1 MSEAVKDGETEKT
14 SNVTTDQVP
23 LIPTISDQ
31 EKELASLSYQAFE
44 KGKYEDC
51 LLSLSQLIA
60 TRSNDLKVY
69 HNKAVAEYYSSDFIN
84 TNDFQKILVDICN
97 QARINIDNVE
107 TLEDVDH
114 CILFFNQAIIL
125 FHLHQYHATITILDK
140 LFQFIE
146 PLAVKDGETEKTSN
160 VTTDQVPLIP
170 TISDQEKELASLSY
184 QAFEKG
190 KYEDCLLS
198 LSQLIATRSNDLK
211 VYHNKAVAEY
221 YSSDFINTNDFQKIL
236 VDICNQPEKAL
247 SLISYIETMLFGN
260 NKINESK
267 TQASEKDKEQEKDK
281 EKENNKESETKEKDT
296 VEINQNEIY
305 RPKLQH
311 YKARCYIML
320 KSAKFCKREIKS
332 LMNSGVNIPAIY
344 LRSQLEYLRGSYR
357 KSLKVLNTATSSG
370 TVRPVK
376 ETGDNLTVMYYN
388 NIGCIHFYMGK
399 PHLASFY
406 FNKALKEHDNA
417 IAELTEEEEREKL
430 SVRPLPTMNLMT
442 RYHLLYNLGIQYL
455 HIGCPD
461 KAFDCLIEVV
471 RIYHV
476 NPRLWLRLAECCI
489 QFTKPESSLDF
500 HLNERKKD
508 MVQKVVGGGIHR
520 KIILS
525 PYLSNN
531 YKISDLDQTSAMP
544 TPTLEFAAF
553 CLRNALMLLP
563 EEQSSGMSSQ
573 GSVGDESE
581 AFHPLDNNTSII
593 ALPSNPIQGNE
604 IASLRNSILIASS
617 YVALCLGDVVVA
629 LKHAETLLL
638 QPRISGA
645 HRLLAHLYAAE
656 ALILMD
662 HIAEAIQHLNPD
674 QIKDVSFT
682 LPFSSEG
689 DSKPNDKPE
698 ENNKIYGN
706 SQNWLPNTVNSARMI
721 MIYNMAVAYTL
732 RGELEKAGE
741 NLRLVG
747 VSRSSGTDIP
757 VQALMLAMYI
767 QLQQGHADL
776 ARSIIKQHLPQ
787 YR

>member
-1 MSEAVKDGETEKT
+1 MSEAVKDGETEKP
-14 SNVTTDQVP
+14 SNVMTEQVP

-51 LLSLSQLIA
+51 LLSLNQLIA

-146 PLAVKDGETEKTSN
+146 PLDES
-160 VTTDQVPLIP
+160 
-170 TISDQEKELASLSY
+170 LARKIC
-184 QAFEKG
+184 F
-190 KYEDCLLS
+190 LL
-198 LSQLIATRSNDLK
+198 LE
-211 VYHNKAVAEY
+211 VYLCTH
-221 YSSDFINTNDFQKIL
+221 
-236 VDICNQPEKAL
+236 QPEKAL

-370 TVRPVK
+370 TIRPVK

-544 TPTLEFAAF
+544 TPSLEFASF

-682 LPFSSEG
+682 LPFSSDG

>member
-1 MSEAVKDGETEKT
+1 MTEVVKEGESEKIG
-14 SNVTTDQVP
+14 NVTTEQVP
-23 LIPTISDQ
+23 LIPIISDQ
-31 EKELASLSYQAFE
+31 EKELANISYQAFE
-44 KGKYEDC
+44 KGNYDEC
-51 LLSLSQLIA
+51 LSTLEQLSS
-60 TRSNDLKVY
+60 TRTNDLKVL
-69 HNKAVAEYYSSDFIN
+69 HNKAVTEYYSSDFIN
-84 TNDFQKILVDICN
+84 TNDFQRTLIDICH
-97 QARINIDNVE
+97 QARISIDNVE
-107 TLEDVDH
+107 ALEDVDH

-125 FHLHQYHATITILDK
+125 FHLHQYHATIAILDK

-146 PLAVKDGETEKTSN
+146 PLDES
-160 VTTDQVPLIP
+160 
-170 TISDQEKELASLSY
+170 LARKIC
-184 QAFEKG
+184 F
-190 KYEDCLLS
+190 LL
-198 LSQLIATRSNDLK
+198 LE
-211 VYHNKAVAEY
+211 VYLCTH
-221 YSSDFINTNDFQKIL
+221 
-236 VDICNQPEKAL
+236 QPEKAL
-247 SLISYIETMLFGN
+247 SLISYIETMLFGS
-260 NKINESK
+260 NKTNENK
-267 TQASEKDKEQEKDK
+267 TQTSDKDKEQDKD
-281 EKENNKESETKEKDT
+281 KENNKDSDVKEKDII
-296 VEINQNEIY
+296 EINQNEIY

-370 TVRPVK
+370 SLRPFK

-388 NIGCIHFYMGK
+388 NVGCIHFYMGK
-399 PHLASFY
+399 PNLASFY
-406 FNKALKEHDNA
+406 FNKALQEHDNA
-417 IAELTEEEEREKL
+417 IKNLTDDEDKEKL
-430 SVRPLPTMNLMT
+430 SVRPLPTMNLT
-442 RYHLLYNLGIQYL
+442 PRYHLLYNLGIQYL
-455 HIGCPD
+455 HIGYAD

-489 QFTKPESSLDF
+489 QFTKPKNSLDF

-508 MVQKVVGGGIHR
+508 MVQKVIGSGIHR

-525 PYLSNN
+525 PFLSNN
-531 YKISDLDQTSAMP
+531 YKISDLEQTSAMP
-544 TPTLEFAAF
+544 TPTLEFASF

-563 EEQSSGMSSQ
+563 EEQSSSISSQ

-581 AFHPLDNNTSII
+581 AFHPLDTSII
-593 ALPSNPIQGNE
+593 ALPSNPIQGTE

-617 YVALCLGDVVVA
+617 YVALCLGDTVVA
-629 LKHAETLLL
+629 LKHAETLLI
-638 QPRISGA
+638 QPRVSGA
-645 HRLLAHLYAAE
+645 HKLLAHLYAAE

-662 HIAEAIQHLNPD
+662 RIADAIQHLNPD
-674 QIKDVSFT
+674 RIKDVSFMM
-682 LPFSSEG
+682 PFSS
-689 DSKPNDKPE
+689 DSDAKANDKPE
-698 ENNKIYGN
+698 ENNKTYGN